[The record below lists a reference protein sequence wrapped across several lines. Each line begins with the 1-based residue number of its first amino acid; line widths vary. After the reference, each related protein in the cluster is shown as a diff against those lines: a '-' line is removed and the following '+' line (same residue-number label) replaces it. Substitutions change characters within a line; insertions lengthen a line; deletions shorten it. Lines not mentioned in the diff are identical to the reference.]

1 MPDNIIIASGPSG
14 ATYNMATDFGF
25 GATADAHV
33 QIIKPVFGDNTS
45 STRVSNTNPMPVQ
58 LFSAYSGGSTAS
70 IIDNGELK
78 VKGTLDI
85 GNSLQIYGS
94 TASFLKVIVAG
105 GVTGTIGGTGSIGST
120 ANPAVYSAVG
130 ITGSIQG
137 ISGGYAVTVKGTD
150 LDIRSL
156 AGGTLG
162 FTGTDSGR
170 DNVAVQGM
178 SGGLAVPISGSSFD
192 IRSLESSR
200 DTVSVVGTIG
210 SNLGVTGTVTTV
222 ATNLD
227 IRDLAAGTDSVAVY
241 NSSGGTTLPV
251 DLYAAGTRLG
261 VSGDALNVNFTNTSG
276 ITFSVNVA
284 SNIGVSN
291 TSGTTM
297 AVEGKVNMV
306 PVKVNGE
313 GAGDSVIVSAT
324 DLDIRNLSATD
335 EVTVVGTVATNTL
348 NTATSVT
355 NVDSKIATLN
365 STVTTVSGKVDTA
378 NTSLSSVAD
387 SVTTVG
393 TEKFVKTSVNQVVP
407 PSTMFVETISVTG
420 NGKPLKARTLQ
431 NGVTIKAS
439 LSNIGQVFVGTTSL
453 QNSSTNGYPLEPGE
467 EIFISISDSS
477 QIYLRTATSRASTV
491 HAIGS

>member
-14 ATYNMATDFGF
+14 ATYNMATDYGF

-33 QIIKPVFGDNTS
+33 QIVKAVFGDTTS

-85 GNSLQIYGS
+85 GNSLAIYGS

-105 GVTGTIGGTGSIGST
+105 GVTGTVGGTGSIGSA

-170 DNVAVQGM
+170 DIVAVQGM

-291 TSGTTM
+291 TAGTTM

-306 PVKVNGE
+306 PVRVDGA
-313 GAGDSVIVSAT
+313 GAGDSVIVSAS
-324 DLDIRNLSATD
+324 DLDIRNLTATD
-335 EVTVVGTVATNTL
+335 QVTVVGSVATNTA
-348 NTATSVT
+348 NTATRVS
-355 NVDSKIATLN
+355 NVDGKMATLN
-365 STVTTVSGKVDTA
+365 SAVSNITGKVDTA
-378 NTSLSSVAD
+378 NTSLTSLAN

-393 TEKFVKTSVNQVVP
+393 TDKLLKTSVNQVVP
-407 PSTMFVETISVTG
+407 PSTIFVETISVSG
-420 NGKPLKARTLQ
+420 NGKPLRNRVLQ
-431 NGVTIKAS
+431 NGITIKAA
-439 LSNIGQVFVGTTSL
+439 LGNVGQVFVGTTSL
-453 QNSSTNGYPLEPGE
+453 QNASTNGYPLEPGE
-467 EIFISISDSS
+467 EIFISVSNSS
-477 QIYLRTATSRASTV
+477 QIYLRTTSSRSATV